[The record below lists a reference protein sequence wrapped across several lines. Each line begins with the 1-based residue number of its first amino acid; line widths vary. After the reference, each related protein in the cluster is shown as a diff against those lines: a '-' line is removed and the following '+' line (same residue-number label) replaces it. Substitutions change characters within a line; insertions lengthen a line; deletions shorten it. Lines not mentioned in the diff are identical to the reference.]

1 MYEVALWKK
10 CRSAVSPRFP
20 APFASRGAKPGHSRI
35 SSRGVATKVKQATRK
50 GQRAVQK
57 GKSPP
62 GSRGTTGLAG
72 WGSSGGYV
80 HTVIHTYNSIYI
92 YTYVCVSITGIMSYC
107 TYVCIYIVLLG
118 WVVHGLFMA
127 IVGFLRNS
135 GGEKKQETSQQTRN
149 QHVNN
154 LISPIKT

>member
-80 HTVIHTYNSIYI
+80 HTVIHTYNYIYI
-92 YTYVCVSITGIMSYC
+92 HICVCEYNGYN
-107 TYVCIYIVLLG
+107 VLLYICVYIYSFTWMG
-118 WVVHGLFMA
+118 CSWVVHGDCW
-127 IVGFLRNS
+127 ISKEQRGR
-135 GGEKKQETSQQTRN
+135 KKNRKLPNKHEINMST
-149 QHVNN
+149 
-154 LISPIKT
+154 I